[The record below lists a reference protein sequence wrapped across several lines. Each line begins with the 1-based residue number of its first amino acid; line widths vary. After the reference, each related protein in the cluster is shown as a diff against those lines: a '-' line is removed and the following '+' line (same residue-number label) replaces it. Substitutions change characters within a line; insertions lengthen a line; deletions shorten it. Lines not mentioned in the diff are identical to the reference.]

1 MYTAPRYLAWARRHY
16 GKVPYDLA
24 SSGLKPIGSEI
35 VGEPPHADDPDG
47 PARLRAAIAAFNGV
61 HEAEAIACL
70 GTTQA
75 LWLAYA
81 SVVRPGDEV
90 LVESPSYEPLWTLAE
105 AAGAKVVRFARR
117 AEDRYAVDVEAVSK
131 ALTPRTR
138 VVAITTPHNPSGL
151 RVDEGT
157 LRRLAEV
164 IAARGAYLLVD
175 EVYAPLGDM
184 APGSLV
190 WPRSAKRLGDRVMG
204 VSSLTKSFG
213 VGDARVGWVLAPAEV
228 IARAEGVLLATCG
241 YLPTRHASYGSWAFT
256 RVDALAE
263 RARELTLGKRETVHA
278 WMARRGNLVWSAP
291 PDGLFGFALNK
302 DPGDLLPT
310 IEAGVEREGVI
321 VAAGTFFGVPN
332 GFRLS
337 WTIGRDKLDGA
348 LERLGRVLG
357 C

>member
-1 MYTAPRYLAWARRHY
+1 MYEAPRYLAWARRHY

-24 SSGLKPIGSEI
+24 SSGLLPIGGEDI
-35 VGEPPHADDPDG
+35 GEPDRADDPDG

-90 LVESPSYEPLWTLAE
+90 LVESPSYEPVWTLAE
-105 AAGAKVVRFARR
+105 AAGAKVVRFARP
-117 AEDRYAVDVEAVSK
+117 AEDRYAVDVDAVARS
-131 ALTPRTR
+131 LTPRTR
-138 VVAITTPHNPSGL
+138 VVAVTTPHNPSGI
-151 RVDEGT
+151 RVDDGT

-164 IAARGAYLLVD
+164 VAARGAYLLVD
-175 EVYAPLGDM
+175 EVYAPLWNM

-190 WPRSAKRLGDRVMG
+190 WGRSAKRLGDHVIA

-228 IARAEGVLLATCG
+228 IARAEGVLLATLG
-241 YLPTRHASYGSWAFT
+241 YLPTRHASYGAWAFT
-256 RVDALAE
+256 RIDGLAQ
-263 RARELTLGKRETVHA
+263 RARELTHGKRETVER
-278 WMARRGNLVWSAP
+278 WMARRQNLVWSAP
-291 PDGLFGFALNK
+291 SDGLFGFALNK
-302 DPGDLLPT
+302 VPGDLLPT
-310 IEAGVEREGVI
+310 IEAGVESEGVL

-332 GFRLS
+332 GFRIS

-348 LERLGRVLG
+348 LERLGRALG

>member
-1 MYTAPRYLAWARRHY
+1 MYEAPRYLAWARRHY

-24 SSGLKPIGSEI
+24 SSGLKPIGGGE
-35 VGEPPHADDPDG
+35 VGEPDRSDDPDG

-61 HEAEAIACL
+61 HEAEAIAAL

-81 SVVRPGDEV
+81 SLVRPGDEV
-90 LVESPSYEPLWTLAE
+90 LVESPSYEPVWKLAE

-117 AEDRYAVDVEAVSK
+117 VEDRYAVDVDLVSK

-138 VVAITTPHNPSGL
+138 IVAITTPNNPSGI
-151 RVDEGT
+151 RVDDGT

-164 IAARGAYLLVD
+164 VAARGAYLLVD

-184 APGSLV
+184 ARGSLT
-190 WPRSAKRLGDRVMG
+190 WGRSARRLGDRVIA

-213 VGDARVGWVLAPAEV
+213 VGDARVGWVLGPADV

-241 YLPTRHASYGSWAFT
+241 YLPTRHASYGAWAFT
-256 RVDALAE
+256 RIDALAE
-263 RARELTLGKRETVHA
+263 RARELTHGKRETVEA
-278 WMARRGNLVWSAP
+278 WMARRERLVWSAP

-310 IEAGVEREGVI
+310 IEAGVEREGVL

-337 WTIGRDKLDGA
+337 WTIARDKLDGA
-348 LERLGRVLG
+348 LQRLGRVLG